1 MSSVGSPSRARQA
14 EEDSQDSGEDI
25 AGGNKRGLIAGSEE
39 DDDDDSSEEDEDDDP
54 EEARRIAQGFI
65 VDEEEDEEQEDD
77 DEQERRRKRKRR
89 KQKRRR
95 QLEEENEELDEDD
108 LDLLAENTGVKR
120 RKEERKLKRFR
131 RGSATP
137 EPRPSSRPEDL
148 SHMFDDDDE
157 DGPAAAVTATA
168 KRRADTDEEEEEEE
182 EDDGLPSAANALR
195 RATDARSRRDRDL
208 AAQAAPS
215 GFEDEMEDFIDD
227 DEDSDM
233 DASISDGEREA
244 RRAEKRRLR
253 KEEREARKASKSGLD
268 LDPTRAG
275 IDQDQ
280 WEELNDVFGNGEDYA
295 WAFKKGD
302 REGEEGA
309 LEEEDEMY
317 EDELADEQRKK
328 KLEFK
333 DIFEPAA
340 IKERMLTD
348 DDDRIRRADFP
359 ERWQLALP
367 GEDGLQLLER
377 QLTSSELDDAARWV
391 NARISQRCYRLF
403 LSPEG
408 EFNQF
413 LGVWQ
418 QCVRTTVAHVLNKR
432 RDAMYLYV
440 HHADEHEL
448 RTQHNYGAGNRQG
461 ATIITLLNRRDL
473 QSLVSACLR
482 FKSLL
487 ARKDSLRR
495 LFERLLQDDVNAT
508 EENQSLAVAPTVP
521 KGAPS
526 QEQRNEFAQL
536 LARAESTEEVADVAD
551 WLNMQFGQ
559 KLRDAQAIETGLSLN
574 GRSAT
579 TFKKPAIVSRY
590 ERVKATMALD
600 FARKVAMPA
609 AHLYKNY
616 EAPHGRPYTWQ
627 DPTEDPATLA
637 GQYFDAAANMLS
649 AERVLDEAKLL
660 LANEIGRDPSM
671 RQVVRSLFR
680 DFAFVSVAPTERG
693 ESVIHEEHPFYNFKY
708 LISKPVPEFREHQPP
723 TEGQLAPAV
732 PNPVQFL
739 LMLEAE
745 EKLLVNIDVRLSPHQ
760 VQGFEDRL
768 TANFAGEHSTAT
780 SYAWTDF
787 RREVIKAALEDFL
800 LPVGKIWVKEWL
812 REECQDWLGRAC
824 EVQLSRRIDCK
835 PYQSKS
841 MHARLRDEKDAPS
854 QWDAE
859 QDDEDD
865 TLVGDKHSSTVPS
878 VLAISAGQG
887 DPRRD
892 TTKAVFLNARGKL
905 IEGSTFDGLAPP
917 RGHANDAGV
926 SLQRIDERDLT
937 SLPSKDRETYQS
949 RMAFIDLLKRRR
961 PDVVVVNGFSART
974 VALRSLVQLMA
985 TKAEEELVSES
996 RLPPLGTPQGTAE
1009 REKLCIDVISVDDD
1023 VARLYQHSARAADE
1037 HPSLDVLTRYC
1048 VALARYAQS
1057 PLNEFAALE
1066 EGDLLSIRYDANQQL
1081 LPKAKLAMHLERA
1094 ISASV
1099 CHACIDINRASTDA
1113 YYAAMLKFVSGL
1125 GPRKATALIQTIKA
1139 ELEGVVI
1146 NRLSLLIGAQDSLMR
1161 ESDVEILTLEVW
1173 HNACPF
1179 LVVRGVKSQR
1189 YQGSPDVLD
1198 GTRIH
1203 PENYRYARFIAFDAL
1218 QKNEEDLDPNEH
1230 PSQFCS
1236 ELLRD
1241 QRREAKVSTIDLSDY
1256 EAKLLQEQQDKGEA
1270 PSRKLTLLNMV
1281 ARELV
1286 YPCVD
1291 ARAAFVRPTS
1301 DALLSALTGETSQTL
1316 SGIVAVT
1323 VVSVQPEHAIVRL
1336 ASGIEGTINGEYLRP
1351 YPSEYYQMEQMR
1363 PPSLRDIV
1371 KPMQTINAQI
1381 IDVDKDTFR
1390 VELTAR
1396 PDHLE
1401 NAAAH
1406 PSGRAVLPDQRYFD
1420 HEAAAMAKAKAE
1432 DEVRRKMNLRNVR
1445 SINHPY
1451 YKNFNSTQAEQYLA
1465 DSKFDIGEAIVR
1477 RSSKGSDHLAV
1488 TWKVAP
1494 GVFQHVDVLELDKE
1508 NEYELGRTL
1517 RVGNM
1522 GSYSDIDELLVGHI
1536 APMAAMVRQ
1545 LLHHEKYQGEEA
1557 QLDQVLTSFTQANP
1571 NRSTYGFALDRK
1583 RPGAFVLGFK
1593 ANRDAKI
1600 QKWPVKVLPGRFK
1613 LLDTDHLPN
1622 VTALCNSFKSQ
1633 YTSMVG
1639 MQRGGRTPGGG
1650 LGGATPR
1657 ALGMGTT
1664 PYGAG
1669 LGSATPGGPLGGR
1682 TPGRYTAYGA
1692 GSATPGALGMRTPYG
1707 AAAATGSMTPSAAA
1721 AARLGGTG
1729 QTPNPYARTPNP
1741 YGAPATPQHQQQQGG
1756 QFGASRPGAPPAAP
1770 MGFAMPPGAPPA
1782 PPPGFPNAQP
1792 PGPPPSRPPSNVH
1805 PDRWAMQQ
1813 GGAY

>member
-1 MSSVGSPSRARQA
+1 MSSAGSPSRARQA

-39 DDDDDSSEEDEDDDP
+39 DAEEDDSSEEDEDDDP

-137 EPRPSSRPEDL
+137 APEPRPDSRPEDL

-157 DGPAAAVTATA
+157 DGPAAAVAATA
-168 KRRADTDEEEEEEE
+168 KRRADTYEEEEEEE

-195 RATDARSRRDRDL
+195 RTTDARSRRERDL

-215 GFEDEMEDFIDD
+215 GFEDDMEDFIDD

-309 LEEEDEMY
+309 LEEEEEDEMY

-448 RTQHNYGAGNRQG
+448 RTQHNFGAGNRQG

-487 ARKDSLRR
+487 ARKDSLRK

-508 EENQSLAVAPTVP
+508 QENQSLAVAPIVP

-574 GRSAT
+574 GGSAT

-616 EAPHGRPYTWQ
+616 EAAHGRPYTWQ

-708 LISKPVPEFREHQPP
+708 LISKPVPEFREHQAPM
-723 TEGQLAPAV
+723 EGQLAPAV

-800 LPVGKIWVKEWL
+800 LPVGKTWVKEWL

-974 VALRSLVQLMA
+974 VALRSLAQLMA

-1066 EGDLLSIRYDANQQL
+1066 EGDLLSVRYDANQQL

-1099 CHACIDINRASTDA
+1099 CHMCIDINRASTDA

-1161 ESDVEILTLEVW
+1161 ESEVEILTLEVW

-1256 EAKLLQEQQDKGEA
+1256 EAKLLQEQQDKGET

-1301 DALLSALTGETSQTL
+1301 DALLSSLTGETSQTL

-1323 VVSVQPEHAIVRL
+1323 VVSVQPEHVIVRL

-1351 YPSEYYQMEQMR
+1351 YPSEYYQMEQIR

-1557 QLDQVLTSFTQANP
+1557 QLDQVLISFTQANP

-1583 RPGAFVLGFK
+1583 RPGAFILGFK

-1613 LLDTDHLPN
+1613 LLETDHLPN

-1669 LGSATPGGPLGGR
+1669 LGSATP
-1682 TPGRYTAYGA
+1682 
-1692 GSATPGALGMRTPYG
+1692 
-1707 AAAATGSMTPSAAA
+1707 
-1721 AARLGGTG
+1721 
-1729 QTPNPYARTPNP
+1729 
-1741 YGAPATPQHQQQQGG
+1741 
-1756 QFGASRPGAPPAAP
+1756 AP
-1770 MGFAMPPGAPPA
+1770 MGFAAMPPGAPPA